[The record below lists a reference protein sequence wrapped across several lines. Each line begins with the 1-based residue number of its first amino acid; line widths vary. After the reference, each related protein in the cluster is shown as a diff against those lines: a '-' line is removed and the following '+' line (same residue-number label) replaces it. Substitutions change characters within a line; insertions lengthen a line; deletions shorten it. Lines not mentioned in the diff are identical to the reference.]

1 MRWDPSEYGGL
12 DRMVQKEF
20 RDTIWTPD
28 TFFVNSK
35 GDVQDGSWAPSRET
49 FVRILHS
56 GEVLVS
62 DRCGTIRILNN
73 VFSDYKNLKN

>member
-1 MRWDPSEYGGL
+1 
-12 DRMVQKEF
+12 MVENEF

-49 FVRILHS
+49 FARILSS
-56 GEVLVS
+56 GEILIS
-62 DRCGTIRILNN
+62 DRSGTIRILNIFF
-73 VFSDYKNLKN
+73 VEQ